1 MMLPEACVANI
12 LSLTSP
18 ADTFSSSAVSSV
30 FWLAGD
36 SDFVWEKFLPADYKS
51 LISQSTE
58 LHRSFSSKKEIY
70 RCFCDS
76 ILIDNARK
84 LFKINK
90 FSGKVSYILSA
101 RDISITRSDQASY
114 WSWSNVSDSR
124 FSESAELITTERLEI
139 NGKIQTGILSPNTK
153 YGAYLIVKVTKS
165 AYGLDLVPA
174 ETCVKSKNGQN
185 VKNTAYLCCVDE
197 KKQQLK
203 RLLYGNREER
213 MAMTVKAVGAG
224 DGIRREPKGRDNGW
238 MEIEL
243 GEFETRE
250 GEDDEVSI
258 SLTEVKGYQLKGGIV
273 IDGIEVRPNP
283 LN

>member
-1 MMLPEACVANI
+1 M
-12 LSLTSP
+12 
-18 ADTFSSSAVSSV
+18 
-30 FWLAGD
+30 
-36 SDFVWEKFLPADYKS
+36 
-51 LISQSTE
+51 
-58 LHRSFSSKKEIY
+58 
-70 RCFCDS
+70 
-76 ILIDNARK
+76 
-84 LFKINK
+84 
-90 FSGKVSYILSA
+90 
-101 RDISITRSDQASY
+101 
-114 WSWSNVSDSR
+114 
-124 FSESAELITTERLEI
+124 
-139 NGKIQTGILSPNTK
+139 
-153 YGAYLIVKVTKS
+153 KVTKS

-174 ETCVKSKNGQN
+174 ETCVKYKNGQN

-213 MAMTVKAVGAG
+213 MAMTVKAVGVG
-224 DGIRREPKGRDNGW
+224 DGIRREPKGRDDGW